1 MKDSRR
7 RQKMWKTWNDVVMD
21 LTIAML
27 LLGFGREIA
36 AVRETER

>member
-1 MKDSRR
+1 
-7 RQKMWKTWNDVVMD
+7 MWKTWNDVVMD

-27 LLGFGREIA
+27 LLGFGREIV